1 MYDFDTE
8 NKHSSGIALLNLI
21 LIIAFIGL
29 IAAGCSFSVKNT
41 TQSDFELTEQS
52 IFSLLPTSFHA
63 QQPTELVPSKRK
75 SAHLART
82 QMQKPVHLASAI
94 KTSESDKKIALL
106 SMIFVMLKQG

>member
-1 MYDFDTE
+1 MNTFETE

-29 IAAGCSFSVKNT
+29 IGAGCSFSVKNT
-41 TQSDFELTEQS
+41 TQSDFATTDQS
-52 IFSLLPTSFHA
+52 FFSLLPASFHV
-63 QQPTELVPSKRK
+63 QNPSELVPAKRK
-75 SAHLART
+75 SFHSAKTR
-82 QMQKPVHLASAI
+82 MQKSSHLESTV